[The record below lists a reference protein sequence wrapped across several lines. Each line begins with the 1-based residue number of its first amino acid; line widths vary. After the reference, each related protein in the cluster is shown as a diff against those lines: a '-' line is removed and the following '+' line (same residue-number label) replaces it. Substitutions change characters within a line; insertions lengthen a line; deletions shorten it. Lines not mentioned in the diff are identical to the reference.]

1 VCERQTN
8 PEDKVTKRDFFMLF
22 ARLAFEDPNGEVT
35 ADWLKAFMPPIAHAA
50 LDSNQEVFWIV
61 TEGNDRDICADGE
74 FGVEIGGKAYL
85 YYKYSSTGPSSPE
98 VKYRRIE
105 KREFGE
111 VIRKS

>member
-1 VCERQTN
+1 ML
-8 PEDKVTKRDFFMLF
+8 KRDFLMN
-22 ARLAFEDPNGEVT
+22 LAKLTLDDPDGEVT
-35 ADWLKAFMPPIAHAA
+35 ADWLKMVLPNIHHGS
-50 LDSNQEVFWIV
+50 LGEKEEVSWII
-61 TEGNDRDICADGE
+61 TEGNDEDICADGE

-85 YYKYSSTGPSSPE
+85 YYKYSSPGPSSPE